1 MNATQYLLKLPLETT
16 TKQKDIPHNTKTI
29 ADGQYSVKDLQTGR
43 SI

>member
-1 MNATQYLLKLPLETT
+1 MNATQYLLKLLLEKT